1 MWYVNQTPL
10 TQQKPDELSK
20 NKTQKAEKDIHKKNL
35 ERLEKKSKQAE
46 DEKKKKER
54 KRQERKD
61 RREKNKQK
69 YREIRA
75 NAKAKKEG
83 SKADVNAP
91 DTEEITTPQE

>member
-1 MWYVNQTPL
+1 MEYNFR
-10 TQQKPDELSK
+10 E
-20 NKTQKAEKDIHKKNL
+20 I
-35 ERLEKKSKQAE
+35 EKKWQKRWVENGTYRVVE

-75 NAKAKKEG
+75 NAKAKKAG
-83 SKADVNAP
+83 STADVSAP
-91 DTEEITTPQE
+91 DTEEVTTPEE